1 VWVLRS
7 STGPDADT
15 PAFVFRVRLGST
27 KTIGRATRVDFVVDA
42 PLVSRVHCR
51 LEASRSGQLE
61 VQDLRSTN
69 GTFVNDR
76 RVQHALLAPGDR
88 LRVGRVELTITRETG
103 TGTAHA

>member
-1 VWVLRS
+1 MWVLRS